1 MMNDLKIFEC
11 EEFGA
16 VRLTDILGKT
26 YFSASDVAKA
36 LGYSNPRAAIIRHC
50 KGVMKRDWVSISK
63 NQHGKETEQINQ
75 MSFIPEGDV
84 YRLIVRSKLPTA
96 ERFERWVFDEVLP
109 SIRRHGAYAKEEL
122 LDNPDLFIEVL
133 KELKNERVNNQK
145 LKLENLKQKQIIGE
159 LKPKS
164 DYTDKILRS
173 TSLLSIN
180 QIAKDYGMSAIQ
192 MNRILHNLGIQYKQ
206 GEQWLLYSKYHDK
219 GYTHS
224 ETFVVKH
231 SDGTTEI
238 KMITKWT
245 QKGRL
250 FLYQKLKSEGFI
262 PNIEKLSAEI

>member
-1 MMNDLKIFEC
+1 MVNDLKIFEC
-11 EEFGA
+11 EEFGS
-16 VRLTDILGKT
+16 VRTLDDGKEILFCGR
-26 YFSASDVAKA
+26 DVAKS
-36 LGYSNPRAAIIRHC
+36 LGYSKPQNAISAHC
-50 KGVMKRDWVSISK
+50 KGALKRGILTNGGWQDMIFLK
-63 NQHGKETEQINQ
+63 
-75 MSFIPEGDV
+75 EGDV
-84 YRLIVRSKLPTA
+84 YRLIVNSKLQTA

-145 LKLENLKQKQIIGE
+145 LKFENLKQKQIIGE

-173 TSLLSIN
+173 TNLLSIS

-224 ETFVVKH
+224 ETFVVKR